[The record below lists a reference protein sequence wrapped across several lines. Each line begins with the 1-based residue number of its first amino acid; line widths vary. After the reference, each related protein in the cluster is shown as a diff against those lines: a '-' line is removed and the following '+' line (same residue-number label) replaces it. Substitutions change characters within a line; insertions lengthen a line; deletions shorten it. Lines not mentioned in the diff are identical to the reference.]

1 MTEAAPRRPPPPAA
15 PWLRSVRA
23 RVFALLGMG
32 VLGPAAVGGAV
43 LFYRLQALDRRQMDG
58 RLHAVTAVAGQL
70 DEELNLS
77 LESLQRAAS
86 APHVDLRDRSAD
98 AEKAALREAV
108 LFGRF
113 QAGAFMLDRNGR
125 LVAEVPERGER
136 TMAPPPDA
144 PAVREVLETGRPAV
158 SGVVATA
165 SGEHVYAMVP
175 VRDWR
180 GEVSGL
186 AGGVLEPTQRQFT
199 TLLHFLKRFPE
210 GAAEIVDGGGRVV
223 VSAEGGRAR
232 GWAGCRNVGT
242 LVAGR
247 RELVE
252 RCQACHPGRA
262 GEAEFR
268 SVLAVAPLKQAPWGV
283 ALRQPERAVLASPEA
298 FPAGLLGLEG
308 ALLALGAVFAWGA
321 ARSVTRPVD
330 ALTAAAERI
339 AGGDLD
345 RPVPQSGPDEVG
357 RLAYWL
363 EVMRWSLQEMLAYV
377 EQANQQ
383 LERRVGERTSEL
395 AAVNAELREREREL
409 ARLYEKVLTAHEDER
424 RRIARELHDETSQSL
439 AVLVM
444 GLDGALA
451 AIHAGQTPRLAEVKA
466 LAVRTIEEVHRLI
479 LDLRPSVLD
488 DLGLESAIRW
498 YAERYLQP
506 RGISV
511 RCEFEHLE
519 RRLPPGFETAVFRVC
534 QEAMTN
540 IARHAEAETVL
551 VQARVEGGAMVVEI
565 EDDGKGFDPAEVAR
579 RPGRPH
585 FGLLGVRE
593 RVELLGGRLLVD
605 SAPGRGT
612 RLHIEMPLPEEGKR
626 S

>member
-1 MTEAAPRRPPPPAA
+1 VSEAAPRRAPPPAS
-15 PWLRSVRA
+15 PWRRSLQA
-23 RVFALLGMG
+23 RVFALLGVG
-32 VLGPAAVGGAV
+32 VLAPAVVGGVAFFHRLWV
-43 LFYRLQALDRRQMDG
+43 LDEREMAG
-58 RLHAVTAVAGQL
+58 RLHAAAAVAGQL
-70 DEELNLS
+70 DEELTLS

-86 APHVDLRDRSAD
+86 ASHVDLRDRNSEP
-98 AEKAALREAV
+98 EKAALREAV

-113 QAGAFMLDRNGR
+113 PAGAFMLDGSGR

-144 PAVREVLETGRPAV
+144 PEVREVLGTGRPAV
-158 SGVVATA
+158 SGVVTTA

-186 AGGVLEPTQRQFT
+186 AGGVLEPSQSQFT
-199 TLLHFLKRFPE
+199 TLLRFLKRFPE
-210 GAAEIVDGGGRVV
+210 GAAEIVDRGGRVV

-232 GWAGCRNVGT
+232 GWTWCRNVAS
-242 LVAGR
+242 LVAQR
-247 RELVE
+247 RPLAD
-252 RCQACHPGRA
+252 RCRACHPGRGA
-262 GEAEFR
+262 QAEFA
-268 SVLAVAPLKQAPWGV
+268 SVMALAPLKQAPWGV
-283 ALRQPERAVLASPEA
+283 ALRQPERAVLPSSEA
-298 FPAGLLGLEG
+298 FPAGLLGLEA

-321 ARSVTRPVD
+321 ARSVTRPVA

-345 RPVPQSGPDEVG
+345 GLVPQSGPDEVG

-363 EVMRWSLQEMLAYV
+363 EVMRWSLREMLAYV

-383 LERRVGERTSEL
+383 LERRVEERTAEL
-395 AAVNAELREREREL
+395 ATVNAQLREREREL
-409 ARLYEKVLTAHEDER
+409 GRLYGKVLTAHEDER

-451 AIHAGQTPRLAEVKA
+451 AIGAGQKPRLDEVKA

-519 RRLPPGFETAVFRVC
+519 RRRPPAFETAVFRVC

-551 VQARVEGGAMVVEI
+551 VQARVEGDELVVEI
-565 EDDGKGFDPAEVAR
+565 EDDGRGFDPAEVAR

-585 FGLLGVRE
+585 FGLLGMKE
-593 RVELLGGRLLVD
+593 RVELLGGKLVVD

-612 RLHIEMPLPEEGKR
+612 RLHVEMPLPEEATG

>member
-1 MTEAAPRRPPPPAA
+1 MTEVAPRRPPPPAA
-15 PWLRSVRA
+15 PWTRSVRA
-23 RVFALLGMG
+23 RVFALLGVG
-32 VLGPAAVGGAV
+32 VLGPAAVGGAA
-43 LFYRLQALDRRQMDG
+43 LFYRFRELDKREMEG
-58 RLHAVTAVAGQL
+58 RLHAVRAVAGQL

-77 LESLQRAAS
+77 LEALQWAAS
-86 APHVDLRDRSAD
+86 APHVDLRDQSAEP
-98 AEKAALREAV
+98 EKAALREAV

-113 QAGAFMLDRNGR
+113 QSGAFMLDRNGQV
-125 LVAEVPERGER
+125 VAEVPERGGR
-136 TMAPPPDA
+136 TMAPPADA
-144 PAVREVLETGRPAV
+144 PEVREVLETGRPAV
-158 SGVVATA
+158 SGVVTTA

-199 TLLHFLKRFPE
+199 TLLRFLKRFPE
-210 GAAEIVDGGGRVV
+210 GAAEIVDRAGRVV
-223 VSAEGGRAR
+223 VSAEGGRTR
-232 GWAGCRNVGT
+232 GWTGCRNVAA
-242 LVAGR
+242 LVEGR
-247 RELVE
+247 RALVD
-252 RCQACHPGRA
+252 RCQECHPGRA

-268 SVLAVAPLKQAPWGV
+268 SVLVVAPLKQAPWGV

-298 FPAGLLGLEG
+298 FPVGLLGLEA
-308 ALLALGAVFAWGA
+308 ALLGLGAVFAWGA
-321 ARSVTRPVD
+321 ARSVTRPVA
-330 ALTAAAERI
+330 ALTGAAERI

-383 LERRVGERTSEL
+383 LERRVDERTREL
-395 AAVNAELREREREL
+395 AAVNAELRKREREL

-466 LAVRTIEEVHRLI
+466 LAVRTIEDVHRLI

-551 VQARVEGGAMVVEI
+551 VQARVEGDAMVVEI
-565 EDDGKGFDPAEVAR
+565 EDDGKGFDPVEVGHR
-579 RPGRPH
+579 TGRPH
-585 FGLLGVRE
+585 FGLLGMRE
-593 RVELLGGRLLVD
+593 RVELLGGKLVVD
-605 SAPGRGT
+605 SSPGRGT
-612 RLHIEMPLPEEGKR
+612 RLHVEVPLPKEAR